1 MDSFLGVPDV
11 GPWTFLGLAIAPIVT
26 NFIGITMGAAG
37 GLVLLAVM
45 ALVFPPAILIPV
57 HTIVQLGSVASR
69 VFIMWRWIMRGALLP
84 FLAGAVIGAATGAQV
99 FVSLPTAALQGILG
113 AFILLAIWTPRI
125 AGAGGLRGRFAL
137 VGFGATFLGMFVSA
151 TGTLITPFI
160 AAASPD
166 RRNYAATFAA
176 LMTILHG
183 SKLVAFGVLGIA
195 VGAYLPLVAVMITTS
210 FLGNGLGRW
219 ALEHM
224 PERAFRIVLRLAVSA
239 LAIRLLWVAARDSGW
254 F

>member
-1 MDSFLGVPDV
+1 MDNFLGVPDV
-11 GPWTFLGLAIAPIVT
+11 NIWVFAGLAIAPIVT

-57 HTIVQLGSVASR
+57 HTIVQLGSVTSR
-69 VFIMWRWIMRGALLP
+69 LFILWRWIVRGALLP
-84 FLAGAVIGAATGAQV
+84 FLAGAVVGAATGAQV
-99 FVSLPTAALQGILG
+99 FVALPPYVLQGILG
-113 AFILLAIWTPRI
+113 VFILFAIWTPSI
-125 AGAGGLRGRFAL
+125 AAAGSLRGRFAAL
-137 VGFGATFLGMFVSA
+137 GFGATFLGMFVSA
-151 TGTLITPFI
+151 TGTLITPFV

-176 LMTILHG
+176 MMTMMHG

-195 VGAYLPLVAVMITTS
+195 VGAYLPLVAVMIATS
-210 FLGNGLGRW
+210 FLGNGLGKW

-224 PERAFRIVLRLAVSA
+224 PERAFRIILRVAVSLLA
-239 LAIRLLWVAARDSGW
+239 LRLLWVALRDSGTV
-254 F
+254 